1 VAYIINGAL
10 RAVDESWSSQILQY
24 LRANP
29 EVLRA
34 ASPGWREPLVS
45 LAQLSEA
52 EGGKERAPARL
63 VAAAERGMG

>member
-1 VAYIINGAL
+1 MFKV
-10 RAVDESWSSQILQY
+10 VDEAWSSQILQY

-34 ASPGWREPLVS
+34 ASPGWREPRTP
-45 LAQLSEA
+45 LAQITYA

-63 VAAAERGMG
+63 AEAPERVMG

>member
-1 VAYIINGAL
+1 M
-10 RAVDESWSSQILQY
+10 RKAVDEAWSSQILQY

-34 ASPGWREPLVS
+34 ASPAWREPLTS
-45 LAQLSEA
+45 LAQIADA

-63 VAAAERGMG
+63 AQAAEREMG